1 MVAPVMGLDCSFE
14 EYKCS
19 IVLDLALLGERLH
32 RGENIANR
40 VLSSEIFLHAADAK
54 FGAFGIVR
62 FADPVSK
69 NADARSCREWLFDR
83 METRLGNES
92 HGHVAVTDLDGGSV
106 SGKQGRDVSTVHN
119 LDNPVSRHLDRQQRR
134 VFLACETRTNKLV
147 DRGNGLHQRST
158 SGDLSVKH
166 SVDHGSH
173 ERGGNSFA

>member
-54 FGAFGIVR
+54 FGAFGIFR

-92 HGHVAVTDLDGGSV
+92 HGHVAVTSLHGCSL
-106 SGKQGRDVSTVHN
+106 SCKQLSHMSPIHT
-119 LDNPVSRHLDRQQRR
+119 
-134 VFLACETRTNKLV
+134 
-147 DRGNGLHQRST
+147 LHIP
-158 SGDLSVKH
+158 H
-166 SVDHGSH
+166 PPP
-173 ERGGNSFA
+173 